1 MDKVETKI
9 GPVGVAGQVALAP
22 MAGITDLAF
31 RLIAKSFGAA
41 LVYIPLISAKALCL
55 GSQRTLD
62 LLASDPVER
71 PLAVQIFGGDPE
83 TIARAVGMLN
93 TYPVDIIDIN
103 MGCPVPKVAGHASG
117 ASLLRT
123 PKLAADIVR
132 AAARATGLPV
142 TVKLRSGWDANSIN
156 ALEVAQ
162 AVTEA
167 GASAIAI
174 HPRTKAQGFSG
185 RADWSLIR
193 LLKENLNVPV
203 IGSGDVCSPE
213 DAGRMLN
220 ETGCDLVM
228 VARAARGNPWI
239 LSRTTQFLETGAL
252 PPEPT
257 PHERV
262 RILAQ
267 HCTLSANHDERGRAA
282 LRMRKHA
289 AWYIKGLKNAA
300 ATRDKINHAGTIDEI
315 VEICRGLEK
324 EWHESCSLV

>member
-1 MDKVETKI
+1 MERVETKI
-9 GPVGVAGQVALAP
+9 GPVRVAGQVVLAP
-22 MAGITDLAF
+22 LAGITDLAF

-62 LLASDPVER
+62 LLASDPTER
-71 PLAVQIFGGDPE
+71 PVAVQIFGGDPE
-83 TIARAVGMLN
+83 TIADAVATLSQ
-93 TYPVDIIDIN
+93 YPIDIIDIN
-103 MGCPVPKVAGHASG
+103 MGCPVPKVAGRAAG

-132 AAARATGLPV
+132 AAVRATDLPV
-142 TVKLRSGWDANSIN
+142 TVKLRSGWDASSIN
-156 ALEVAQ
+156 ALDMAQ
-162 AVTEA
+162 ALVDA
-167 GASAIAI
+167 GASAIAL

-185 RADWSLIR
+185 RADWSLIG
-193 LLKENLNVPV
+193 LIKEKLSVPV

-213 DAGRMLN
+213 DARKMLD

-228 VARAARGNPWI
+228 VARAALGNPWVF
-239 LSRTTQFLETGAL
+239 SRTIQFLENAVL

-257 PHERV
+257 AGERV
-262 RILAQ
+262 HVLAR
-267 HCTLSANHDERGRAA
+267 HCALSANYDDRRRAA

-289 AWYIKGLKNAA
+289 AWYVKGLKNAA

-315 VEICRGLEK
+315 VGICRGLEK
-324 EWHESCSLV
+324 EWHGSCSIA